1 VELPLYKSKL
11 AASRRAVGCFFYKA
25 MVGVGVPVILTL
37 KDLVA
42 TGDKV
47 TRLAAASPALM
58 GDSSLRADHQDRGCV
73 LRHDK
78 LHHSTSS

>member
-11 AASRRAVGCFFYKA
+11 AASRESGGCFFYKA

-47 TRLAAASPALM
+47 TRLAA
-58 GDSSLRADHQDRGCV
+58 CI
-73 LRHDK
+73 
-78 LHHSTSS
+78 TSMMFG